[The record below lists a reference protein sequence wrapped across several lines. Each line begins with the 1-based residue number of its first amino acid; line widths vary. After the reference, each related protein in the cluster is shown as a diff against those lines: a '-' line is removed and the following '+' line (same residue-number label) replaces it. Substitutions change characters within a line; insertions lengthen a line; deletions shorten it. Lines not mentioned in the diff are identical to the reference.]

1 MTFGE
6 LEYYLISSGLFSYNP
21 NKKRF
26 FCTDYLNL
34 ILFEV
39 TIVYDEKPAVKFIL
53 NDKIISG
60 YHILDELDF
69 KKLSNELYKM
79 LSGNEYFI
87 KWYKKHNRDF
97 NIDKI
102 I

>member
-1 MTFGE
+1 MSFEE
-6 LEYYLISSGLFSYNP
+6 LEYYLISSGLFSYNL
-21 NKKRF
+21 NRKRF

-39 TIVYDEKPAVKFIL
+39 AIVYDEKPDVKFIL

-60 YHILDELDF
+60 YYILDELDF

-87 KWYKKHNRDF
+87 YKKHNRDF